1 MKRALILLALL
12 SASLSTAFLLPD
24 FRLTESAI
32 RLDVPERLAG
42 WSTVTQE
49 ASKKERDILAKDTR
63 FSKAICQRPR
73 WSSTALLGGGPIDRA
88 DLSIVL
94 SGHDLANS
102 IHRPERCMPAQG
114 HKIYHSEKSTIETA
128 GGRQIPARRLISTQE
143 LQIGESKDDI
153 IQLDALTYYFFV
165 GHDQLTEDHTRRT
178 LLDIKDRL
186 LKGQAQ
192 RWAYVSL
199 TMWFD
204 GDTTPD
210 GSGLS
215 ELATADEA
223 LRELL
228 GKLADENIDWA
239 RIDG

>member
-1 MKRALILLALL
+1 MKRALLLLALL

-32 RLDVPERLAG
+32 RLDIPERMVG
-42 WSTVTQE
+42 WTAVVQE

-63 FSKAICQRPR
+63 FSKAVCQRPR

-114 HKIYHSEKSTIETA
+114 HEIYVSEKRMIETN
-128 GGRQIPARRLISTQE
+128 GGNQIPTRRLISTQE
-143 LQIGESKDDI
+143 LHLGSTKKEVVR
-153 IQLDALTYYFFV
+153 LDALTYYFFV
-165 GHDQLTEDHTRRT
+165 GHDQITEDHTRRT

-186 LKGQAQ
+186 FKGQAQ

-204 GDTTPD
+204 GETTPD
-210 GSGLS
+210 GSGLNDID
-215 ELATADEA
+215 TADTA
-223 LRELL
+223 LRELI
-228 GKLADENIDWA
+228 GKLADENIDWD
-239 RIDG
+239 RIKG